1 MEKNISK
8 ITNLST
14 SKSASAQIGIC
25 NSPQSRAR
33 GLMFRK
39 KCIPL
44 FFMFDKE
51 GIYPIHSFFV
61 PFEFDAI
68 YLDKDYKI
76 NKIFRQIR
84 PFTKYVA
91 NTQPAKYLLELPCNF
106 PLQMKIGERIKID
119 LPAKNS
125 TLQNKKNQSGLFP

>member
-8 ITNLST
+8 ILNLST
-14 SKSASAQIGIC
+14 SKSIEINLEIC
-25 NSPQSRAR
+25 NTPSSRTR

-44 FFMFDKE
+44 LFTFDKE

-61 PFEFDAI
+61 SFLFDAI
-68 YLDKDYKI
+68 YLDENFIITD
-76 NKIFRQIR
+76 IFRQIK

-91 NTQPAKYLLELPCNF
+91 NTKPAKYLLELPCDF
-106 PLQMKIGERIKID
+106 PLQMKIDERIKID